1 MIKDERI
8 EQARNK
14 IWAEMMQILYF
25 IAVLSFVVKILFLHQ
40 SLQDCTLEYVILILT
55 PI

>member
-25 IAVLSFVVKILFLHQ
+25 IAVLSFVVKILFLQQ
-40 SLQDCTLEYVILILT
+40 SLQDCTLE
-55 PI
+55 